1 MLKISDLGM
10 SRETDEIYVQKR
22 TGRVPL
28 KWMAIESIIAREFT
42 SASDIW
48 SYGVVL
54 WEIGTLGNFKI
65 CTRLSEYQVSLIIIQ
80 VAFPTRA
87 YKTKNFFRS
96 SREATEWRNPTTV
109 PLKCKLTHKQLILE
123 HYITMMS

>member
-1 MLKISDLGM
+1 M

-42 SASDIW
+42 SASDVW

-54 WEIGTLGNFKI
+54 WEIGTLG
-65 CTRLSEYQVSLIIIQ
+65 II
-80 VAFPTRA
+80 P
-87 YKTKNFFRS
+87 
-96 SREATEWRNPTTV
+96 
-109 PLKCKLTHKQLILE
+109 
-123 HYITMMS
+123 

>member
-1 MLKISDLGM
+1 VLKITDFGM

-42 SASDIW
+42 SASDVW

-54 WEIGTLGNFKI
+54 WEIGTLGTATGLLFMHTYNTMFSYY
-65 CTRLSEYQVSLIIIQ
+65 RWLSLSKH
-80 VAFPTRA
+80 P
-87 YKTKNFFRS
+87 K
-96 SREATEWRNPTTV
+96 
-109 PLKCKLTHKQLILE
+109 
-123 HYITMMS
+123 

>member
-1 MLKISDLGM
+1 M

-42 SASDIW
+42 SASDVW

-54 WEIGTLGNFKI
+54 WEIGTLGK
-65 CTRLSEYQVSLIIIQ
+65 CII
-80 VAFPTRA
+80 R
-87 YKTKNFFRS
+87 
-96 SREATEWRNPTTV
+96 
-109 PLKCKLTHKQLILE
+109 
-123 HYITMMS
+123 

>member
-1 MLKISDLGM
+1 M

-42 SASDIW
+42 SASDVW

-54 WEIGTLGNFKI
+54 WEIGTLGIYDKYYNKHKYQNFE
-65 CTRLSEYQVSLIIIQ
+65 LQG
-80 VAFPTRA
+80 AFPTQA
-87 YKTKNFFRS
+87 YRMKNFS
-96 SREATEWRNPTTV
+96 HCSREGTEWRNQTTV
-109 PLKCKLTHKQLILE
+109 LPKCKLIHSLLN
-123 HYITMMS
+123 YITMMSSSLTMM